1 MVRATRDK
9 NNNDSELT
17 TTHSPPSS
25 TSKKRK
31 VSERESIRKE
41 IKEAQ
46 MEHAQKVNNR
56 RAKLSKEQKTHWNKE
71 MFAQLVN

>member
-1 MVRATRDK
+1 
-9 NNNDSELT
+9 
-17 TTHSPPSS
+17 
-25 TSKKRK
+25 
-31 VSERESIRKE
+31 
-41 IKEAQ
+41 